1 MNKKG
6 EKTMKY
12 EEPEMKVI
20 YLEEGF
26 VTTLLISGPNQEGG
40 QTDFEGS
47 GMTDTF
53 NLK

>member
-1 MNKKG
+1 
-6 EKTMKY
+6 MKY

-26 VTTLLISGPNQEGG
+26 VTTLISGPNQGGGSTDYEGRN
-40 QTDFEGS
+40 
-47 GMTDTF
+47 MTDTF